1 MNKIFGYVLICAG
14 LMLILFALTGMYKV
28 FVDGAAAAPII
39 QLADLQL
46 NTAYGPVIVP
56 MKSASQVANLGLFAI
71 FMVFVVS
78 AGGKI
83 AGIGNGLVKNERI
96 YEALSA
102 NPAAAKDPDSL
113 KNL

>member
-28 FVDGAAAAPII
+28 FVNGAAAPII

-56 MKSASQVANLGLFAI
+56 MKSASQVVNLGLFAI

-96 YEALSA
+96 YEALLA
-102 NPAAAKDPDSL
+102 NPSAAKDPDSL